1 MLASIFS
8 AVCIVLLNKTLFA
21 TYDFK
26 FPVTL
31 TGWHLC
37 FTAATLVAA
46 CRMGRGSEP
55 SIHTTHHTRIHECD
69 WITVEIHECEG
80 IHST

>member
-1 MLASIFS
+1 MSGAVGSAAELARFRLEVAIGMLASIFS
-8 AVCIVLLNKTLFA
+8 AVCIVLLNKTLFV

-37 FTAATLVAA
+37 FTAATLVTA
-46 CRMGRGSEP
+46 CRLVGGQ
-55 SIHTTHHTRIHECD
+55 
-69 WITVEIHECEG
+69 
-80 IHST
+80 